1 MMCTTTIRTLTLT
14 AMLQDP
20 LIKMVMRS
28 DNVSEKDYSE
38 LLFRVKDKLA
48 ARADGLEAVM
58 HGAG

>member
-38 LLFRVKDKLA
+38 LLFRVKDTLA